1 MLLSYLMKNLVAYL
15 LTFKCINIMSKIT
28 LHLMDH
34 IERLLLQ
41 VFVGLL
47 YQSLSVS
54 FKHHTLQGVPKLQVI
69 IYSQS

>member
-1 MLLSYLMKNLVAYL
+1 
-15 LTFKCINIMSKIT
+15 
-28 LHLMDH
+28 MDH